1 MTYATLAAPRGVA
14 QPHFSQP
21 QKPAADR
28 AEQLQALPEQW
39 RQALLSIGR
48 DKQPIDASGRCLN
61 AWQRSPAP
69 STEQLLAAPAVGLR
83 TGPISQT
90 LAVDFDGPEAFT
102 TFRELF
108 GGTVREVLPRSIVWT
123 SGRPHRAQA
132 AFAIDAEGASIL
144 ARKRRK
150 VGALELRWHGQQSVL
165 LGFHPITGAYRW
177 VKGRAPWETELAT
190 FPAALLR
197 RIPDSGSPPRQ
208 APQAPAQA
216 SGQVAR
222 LVVPLEAF
230 VSLRSRLL
238 IGSGSAEGQCNS
250 DGLALALDLVGA
262 ERWVK
267 AQGGAV
273 ERSARALFAD
283 YLNRCP
289 ETINGK
295 PFNWQ
300 AAAARFDG
308 ALKRNPQ
315 PQTPEAKL
323 IERLDYHRR
332 AAARAARQEVAA

>member
-1 MTYATLAAPRGVA
+1 M
-14 QPHFSQP
+14 
-21 QKPAADR
+21 
-28 AEQLQALPEQW
+28 PEQW
-39 RQALLSIGR
+39 QQALLSIGR
-48 DKQPIDASGRCLN
+48 DKQPIDASGRCLS

-90 LAVDFDGPEAFT
+90 LCLDFDGAEAFSI
-102 TFRELF
+102 FRELF

-123 SGRPHRAQA
+123 SGRPNRAQA

-144 ARKRRK
+144 AHKRRK
-150 VGALELRWHGQQSVL
+150 VGSLELRWHGQQSVL
-165 LGFHPITGAYRW
+165 LGFHPITGSYRW

-197 RIPDSGSPPRQ
+197 RIPDTGSPPRQ
-208 APQAPAQA
+208 APQVSAQA
-216 SGQVAR
+216 VGQVAR

-230 VSLRSRLL
+230 ISLRSRSL
-238 IGSGSAEGQCNS
+238 IVSGSAEGQCNS

-273 ERSARALFAD
+273 ERSAQELFDD
-283 YLNRCP
+283 YCRQCP
-289 ETINGK
+289 DVIGGK
-295 PFNWQ
+295 PFDWR
-300 AAAARFDG
+300 AAQARFDG
-308 ALKRNPQ
+308 ALRRNPQ

-332 AAARAARQEVAA
+332 AASRATRPGQGHQLKAGAHRGQEVTA